1 MNNIT
6 IDKVN
11 DVLYIRG
18 QSWQYCAVGELSK
31 LESTGFQTTS
41 LKHVTKTLKVVDSLS
56 KNNVYYNEI
65 IINYH
70 RFLIH
75 VTWQPILLVQNI
87 ELVNHDNQ

>member
-6 IDKVN
+6 INKVN

-41 LKHVTKTLKVVDSLS
+41 
-56 KNNVYYNEI
+56 
-65 IINYH
+65 
-70 RFLIH
+70 
-75 VTWQPILLVQNI
+75 
-87 ELVNHDNQ
+87 